1 MEIGLGLSSSRYLYP
16 LDLIYS
22 IQVVFWREPLTISKD
37 RSLLLRRTNDGSNVS
52 MSFLFE
58 SLEVLVNVLSANFAF
73 VFSFAFAAKLML
85 VMPRYIGFSFI
96 IRQSLIFTC
105 PE

>member
-1 MEIGLGLSSSRYLYP
+1 
-16 LDLIYS
+16 
-22 IQVVFWREPLTISKD
+22 
-37 RSLLLRRTNDGSNVS
+37 LLLRRTNDGSNVS

-85 VMPRYIGFSFI
+85 VMPRGKEILLTILISSYVKIFLFAMPVCFVIIPQNLFYNGHSFF
-96 IRQSLIFTC
+96 LLTC
-105 PE
+105 

>member
-58 SLEVLVNVLSANFAF
+58 SLEVGSFLLNV
-73 VFSFAFAAKLML
+73 V
-85 VMPRYIGFSFI
+85 
-96 IRQSLIFTC
+96 
-105 PE
+105 